1 MGVTGV
7 NPYQNPEYNVNKPWG
22 FNAGAVGAVNP
33 STEVFTPT
41 VESTSNTNLFS
52 GRYSGINENLGIGSK
67 IYYAQQAGVD
77 RTGTT
82 IGIG

>member
-1 MGVTGV
+1 MGVSNV
-7 NPYQNPEYNVNKPWG
+7 NNYQYPEYKVNNPWG
-22 FNAGAVGAVNP
+22 YNAGAVGAVNP

-41 VESTSNTNLFS
+41 VASTSNTNLFS
-52 GRYSGINENLGIGSK
+52 GRYSGINENLEIGSK